1 MTFILHEKVIYM
13 KSKIREFNFISK
25 NVAYLKFSCFVLS
38 AFKEDEA
45 WAELKEYMYLLR
57 NIDTV
62 WKCALIKAGALAPA
76 KV

>member
-1 MTFILHEKVIYM
+1 MMLILHEKVIYM

-38 AFKEDEA
+38 VFKEDVA
-45 WAELKEYMYLLR
+45 WAELKEYMFLLR
-57 NIDTV
+57 NIETV

>member
-13 KSKIREFNFISK
+13 KSKIIEFNFISK

-45 WAELKEYMYLLR
+45 WAELKEYMFLLR

>member
-25 NVAYLKFSCFVLS
+25 NVAYLKFSCLVLS

-45 WAELKEYMYLLR
+45 WAELKEYMFLLR